1 MVDIMSRKFRVP
13 LSEQYGKERDKFY
26 PTKEGSKEI
35 DYFDPE
41 DE

>member
-1 MVDIMSRKFRVP
+1 MKKIPFKEVNGYFRD
-13 LSEQYGKERDKFY
+13 EFY
-26 PTKEGSKEI
+26 PTKESKEI